1 MRYPIKEGT
10 NVPYGV
16 PAGVKVDKLGYIIG
30 KVPIVEEPKPEEK
43 KK

>member
-16 PAGVKVDKLGYIIG
+16 PAGVKVDKFGNVIPTP
-30 KVPIVEEPKPEEK
+30 KAEEPKK
-43 KK
+43 